1 MSERDGKVSKSH
13 NDGEDGFDFD
23 QLEEEFRPYSPEEAA
38 GLLVDSF
45 GRHIKNVRI
54 SVTDKCNFRC
64 VYCMP
69 AEGLEWLKRDQILS
83 FEEIERLTKILVGM
97 GVQQVRL
104 TGGEPLVRRDIVKL
118 VERLHKIEGLK
129 GLSLTTNGVLLKD
142 LAKPLAEAGL
152 SRINVSIDSL
162 MRERFAEM
170 TRRDALHKVL
180 EGLEELEK
188 YPQISPIKINAVA
201 MRDFT
206 ESEAAAFGHLAR
218 RKPYIVRFIEFMPL
232 DADQIWERENL
243 LTGDELR
250 DIISREVMP
259 LVPVERADPSDTA
272 TRYRFA
278 DGIGEMGFIN
288 PVSHPFCAAC
298 DRIRITAEGALRTC
312 LFAHIETDLKAVLRS
327 GSSDEVVAEAIRR
340 AVWKK
345 EMKHHINDGVAFK
358 RTKKTMSQIGG

>member
-1 MSERDGKVSKSH
+1 MSERDNKLSKGH
-13 NDGEDGFDFD
+13 GDPVDDFEFDE
-23 QLEEEFRPYSPEEAA
+23 LEEITRPYNPEEAA
-38 GLLVDSF
+38 GLLRDSF
-45 GRHIKNVRI
+45 GRRIKNVRI

-83 FEEIERLTKILVGM
+83 FEEIERLSKILVGM
-97 GVQQVRL
+97 GVEQIRL
-104 TGGEPLVRRDIVKL
+104 TGGEPLVRRDLPLL
-118 VERLHKIEGLK
+118 VERLSKIEGLR
-129 GLSLTTNGVLLKD
+129 GLSITTNGVLLKE
-142 LAKPLAEAGL
+142 LARPLAEAGL
-152 SRINVSIDSL
+152 NRINVSLDSL
-162 MRERFAEM
+162 VRERFHQL

-188 YPQISPIKINAVA
+188 YPQIAPIKINAVA
-201 MRDFT
+201 MRNFT
-206 ESEAAAFGHLAR
+206 EQEAAAFGHLAR
-218 RKPYIVRFIEFMPL
+218 RKPYVVRFIEFMPL
-232 DADQIWERENL
+232 DADQIWDREQL
-243 LTGDELR
+243 LTGDEVR

-259 LVPVERADPSDTA
+259 LVPVERHDPSDTA

-278 DGIGEMGFIN
+278 DGVGEMGFIN

-312 LFAHIETDLKAVLRS
+312 LFAHVETDLKTVLRAN
-327 GSSDEVVAEAIRR
+327 SSDEVVAEVIRR

-345 EMKHHINDGVAFK
+345 EMKHHINDGAAFK

>member
-1 MSERDGKVSKSH
+1 MSERDGKVSKAH
-13 NDGEDGFDFD
+13 DVEDSFEFD
-23 QLEEEFRPYSPEEAA
+23 QLEEETRPYSPEEAA
-38 GLLVDSF
+38 GLLKDAF
-45 GRHIKNVRI
+45 GRRIKNVRI

-83 FEEIERLTKILVGM
+83 FEEIERLSKILIGM
-97 GVQQVRL
+97 GVEQIRL
-104 TGGEPLVRRDIVKL
+104 TGGEPLVRRDLPKL
-118 VERLHKIEGLK
+118 VAKLTKIPGLK
-129 GLSLTTNGVLLKD
+129 GLSITTNGVLLKE

-152 SRINVSIDSL
+152 TRINVSLDSL
-162 MRERFAEM
+162 VRERFQEL

-180 EGLEELEK
+180 EGLEEVEK

-201 MRDFT
+201 MRDFS
-206 ESEAAAFGHLAR
+206 ESEAAAFGYLAR
-218 RKPYIVRFIEFMPL
+218 RKPYIIRYIEFMPL
-232 DADQIWERENL
+232 DADQIWDREQL

-312 LFAHIETDLKAVLRS
+312 LFAHFETDLKAVLRAS
-327 GSSDEVVAEAIRR
+327 SSDEVVGETIRR